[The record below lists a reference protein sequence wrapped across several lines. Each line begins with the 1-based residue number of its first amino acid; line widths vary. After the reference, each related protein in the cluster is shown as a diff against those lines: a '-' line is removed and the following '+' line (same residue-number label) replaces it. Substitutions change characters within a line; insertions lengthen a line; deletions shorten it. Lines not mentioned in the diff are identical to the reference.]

1 MSLVT
6 SFESIQDHVSHV
18 RQVFYSGK
26 QRDLKW
32 RKHQLQRLHALV
44 AENEERL
51 VEAMYFDMNKPRNE
65 ALVGDIAPVLDE
77 CLYFIDVCMLLLFI
91 TARIHVTPLSLL

>member
-1 MSLVT
+1 MLSVT

-26 QRDLKW
+26 QRELKW
-32 RKHQLQRLHALV
+32 RKQQIQRLYDLV

-51 VEAMYFDMNKPRNE
+51 IEAMHFDMNKPRNE

-77 CLYFIDVCMLLLFI
+77 CLYFLDVRVH
-91 TARIHVTPLSLL
+91 T